1 MNLRESK
8 KQATREAISDAAA
21 HILLH
26 QGAEKL
32 TVARVAAAAEISPRT
47 FHNYFADLDA
57 ALLVFV
63 ERTFAEI
70 GEDIRRLPPELG
82 FTEAFERICLNAL
95 TGDGVK
101 LHSAST
107 LLLIS
112 ERLEL
117 IGAGSAPDHAHV
129 EHILVPLMSA
139 LQERAPEL
147 DDFEVLTILVAYGSA
162 ASLAFKR
169 HMSSPDADGPALLRK
184 AFDAV
189 RASR

>member
-8 KQATREAISDAAA
+8 KQATREVISDAAA

-26 QGAEKL
+26 QGSEKL
-32 TVARVAAAAEISPRT
+32 TVARAAAAAEVSPRT

-82 FTEAFERICLNAL
+82 LTEAFEEICVDAL

-107 LLLIS
+107 LLLTS
-112 ERLEL
+112 DRLEL
-117 IGAGSAPDHAHV
+117 IRGSACPNDDR
-129 EHILVPLMSA
+129 ERILDPVVSA
-139 LQERAPEL
+139 LQERAPQL
-147 DDFEVLTILVAYGSA
+147 APFEVLVLLSAYGSA
-162 ASLAFKR
+162 ASVAFKR
-169 HMSSPDADGPALLRK
+169 HLRTPSADSQALLHK
-184 AFDAV
+184 AFAAV